1 VLGKS
6 IFTGFLVT
14 LAAASASAGVVT
26 DVIVSPGTELA
37 VPFINKFSV
46 SNFDMSG
53 MKVTAYFDDAVDFSE
68 TGTWNGAS
76 GQATGANFRLSET
89 GDTFENAWTLVNL
102 SPSALLTRLVIEGT
116 PGFTVFDL
124 QGPTFRTTAGSVL
137 PSGNSDATEGTI
149 ESERGYTFLWDNVN
163 DGNFTPVQPDFNPI
177 LAVTATYS
185 NIVRLTSAAGPVG
198 DVWTTLTL
206 DFGGDAGGLIGP
218 DFFGQLRPF
227 IFFADTD
234 TWGDRTVTDNVAP
247 EPSSFCLLAGFGLLA
262 AWRYRRAARLLP
274 RQS

>member
-14 LAAASASAGVVT
+14 LAVASASGGVVT
-26 DVIVSPGTELA
+26 DVFVSPGTELA

-137 PSGNSDATEGTI
+137 PSGNTDATEGTTD
-149 ESERGYTFLWDNVN
+149 SERGYTFLWFN
-163 DGNFTPVQPDFNPI
+163 DSNFAD
-177 LAVTATYS
+177 LSVTATYS
-185 NIVRLTSAAGPVG
+185 NIVRLIAAGSPVG